1 MTSPR
6 PGADDVANEERILE
20 LVDRILGLEAR
31 VAREATINSPAR
43 SAYEELERENAG
55 LRQQLQVLHST
66 ATWKVGR
73 AVLAPASILK
83 RNRS

>member
-1 MTSPR
+1 MPTKR
-6 PGADDVANEERILE
+6 PSAAEVAQEERVLE

-43 SAYEELERENAG
+43 SAYEELERENEG

-73 AVLAPASILK
+73 AVLSPLSAVRRK
-83 RNRS
+83 RS